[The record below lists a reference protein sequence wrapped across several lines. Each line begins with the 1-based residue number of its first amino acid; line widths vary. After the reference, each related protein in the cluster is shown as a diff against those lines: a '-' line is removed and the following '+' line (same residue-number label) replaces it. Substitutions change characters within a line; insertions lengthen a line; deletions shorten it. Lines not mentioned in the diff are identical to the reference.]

1 MPQLSDPIV
10 FSRPASR
17 AIDRCAVA
25 VGNFD
30 GVHVGHAAIVSALRS
45 AAARLGVP
53 ALAFTFD
60 PHPAAVVRPGSAPA
74 PLTTPSRRAEL
85 LLRLGVDA
93 VVVQPAD
100 AALVALDAEA
110 FYAEVLRRRLGAAAI
125 VEGSDFRF
133 GAGRA
138 GDVTLLA
145 ALCARDGVALEV
157 VPPVVAGGLP
167 VSSSRLR
174 TLIAAGQVREAAELA
189 TEPYRI
195 SGRVVAGKRRGATL
209 GFPTANLADIVT
221 LIPGAG
227 VYAARATVA
236 GAVHAAAVHA
246 AAVHVGPNV
255 SFGESE
261 ISVEAHLVGFA
272 GDLYG
277 SLLDVDFLDRL
288 RDTRKFASIDDLTT
302 QLAADVA
309 AAARVAG
316 AVTSGRT

>member
-236 GAVHAAAVHA
+236 GAVHAAAVH
-246 AAVHVGPNV
+246 VGPNV

>member
-17 AIDRCAVA
+17 AIDRCAVT

-30 GVHVGHAAIVSALRS
+30 GVHAGHAAIVSALRS
-45 AAARLGVP
+45 AAVGLGVP
-53 ALAFTFD
+53 AVAFTFD
-60 PHPAAVVRPGSAPA
+60 PHPAAVVRPGGAPA
-74 PLTTPSRRAEL
+74 PLTTPARRAEL

-93 VVVQPAD
+93 VFVQPAD

-110 FYAEVLRRRLGAAAI
+110 FYAEVLRRRLGATAI

-145 ALCARDGVALEV
+145 ALCRRDGVALEV

-174 TLIAAGQVREAAELA
+174 SLIAAGHVREAADLA
-189 TEPYRI
+189 TEPYRL
-195 SGRVVAGKRRGATL
+195 SGRVVVGKRRGTTL
-209 GFPTANLADIVT
+209 GFPTANLADIAT
-221 LIPGAG
+221 LLPGAG

-236 GAVHAAAVHA
+236 GAVHAAAVH
-246 AAVHVGPNV
+246 VGPNV
-255 SFGESE
+255 SFGEHE
-261 ISVEAHLVGFA
+261 TSVEAHLIGFA

-288 RDTRKFASIDDLTT
+288 RDTRRFASSDELKT

-316 AVTSGRT
+316 AAISRRT